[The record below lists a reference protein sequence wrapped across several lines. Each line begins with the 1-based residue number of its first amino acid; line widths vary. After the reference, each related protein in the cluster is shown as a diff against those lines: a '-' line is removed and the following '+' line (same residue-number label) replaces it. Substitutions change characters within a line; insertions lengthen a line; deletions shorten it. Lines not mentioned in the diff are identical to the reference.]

1 MLKVYGFPL
10 LLAALVSYV
19 LTPYI
24 KTLAFKIGAID
35 KPDNR
40 KVHKKIMPRLGGLAI
55 YIAFMAGVI
64 SSLELTWDIA
74 GILIG
79 GTVIVI
85 VGILD
90 DKYQLPAK
98 VKLLGQIAAALVLV
112 LFDIRIE
119 WINNPL
125 GGYFYLD
132 KIISIPLTVFW
143 VISFTNVVNL
153 IDGLDGLAAGVSAI
167 ASVTVILVAVQMGYF
182 HIAVLTAAL
191 AGGIIGFIR
200 YNFNPATIFMGD
212 TGSMFIGYMLAA
224 VSVYGAVKT
233 AATIALIVPAIAL
246 GLPIMDTAFAIMRR
260 YTNGRP
266 IFQPDKGHLHHR
278 LLAMGMNQ
286 KQAVLL
292 MYGIS
297 AVLGIAAVLWA
308 EVDGF
313 YAALIIAVIITAVAV
328 GAKKIGI
335 LNDR

>member
-1 MLKVYGFPL
+1 MLSAYGFPFL
-10 LLAALVSYV
+10 FATLISYV

-24 KTLAFKIGAID
+24 RKIAFRIGAID
-35 KPDNR
+35 RPDNR

-55 YIAFMAGVI
+55 YIAFVI
-64 SSLELTWDIA
+64 AVAASLEFSQDII
-74 GILIG
+74 GIMAG
-79 GTVIVI
+79 GTVIAA
-85 VGILD
+85 VGVLD
-90 DKYQLPAK
+90 DKYQLPARL
-98 VKLLGQIAAALVLV
+98 KLLGQIFAAAILV
-112 LFDIRIE
+112 LFGIQIE
-119 WINNPL
+119 WVNNPV

-132 KIISIPLTVFW
+132 YLSVPFTVFW
-143 VISFTNVVNL
+143 VVAMTNVVNL

-167 ASVTVILVAVQMGYF
+167 ASLTVLLVAAQMGYY
-182 HIAVLTAAL
+182 HVAVMTAAL

-212 TGSMFIGYMLAA
+212 TGSMFLGYMLAA

-233 AATIALIVPAIAL
+233 AATVALIVPAIAL

-260 YTNGRP
+260 YSNGHP

-286 KQAVLL
+286 RQAVLL
-292 MYGIS
+292 MYGITAALS
-297 AVLGIAAVLWA
+297 IGAVLWA
-308 EVDGF
+308 EFDGF
-313 YAALIIAVIITAVAV
+313 WASVIIAAIITAVAV

>member
-1 MLKVYGFPL
+1 MLSAYGFPFL
-10 LLAALVSYV
+10 FATLISYV

-24 KTLAFKIGAID
+24 RKIAFRIGAID
-35 KPDNR
+35 RPDNR

-55 YIAFMAGVI
+55 YIAFVI
-64 SSLELTWDIA
+64 AVAASLEFSQDII
-74 GILIG
+74 GIMAG
-79 GTVIVI
+79 GTVIAA
-85 VGILD
+85 VGVLD
-90 DKYQLPAK
+90 DKYQLPARL
-98 VKLLGQIAAALVLV
+98 KLLGQIFAAAILV
-112 LFDIRIE
+112 LFGIQIE
-119 WINNPL
+119 WVNNPL

-132 KIISIPLTVFW
+132 YLSVPFTVFW
-143 VISFTNVVNL
+143 VVAMTNVVNL

-167 ASVTVILVAVQMGYF
+167 ASLTVLLVAAQMGYY
-182 HIAVLTAAL
+182 HVAVMTAAL

-212 TGSMFIGYMLAA
+212 TGSMFLGYMLAA

-233 AATIALIVPAIAL
+233 AATVALIVPAIAL

-260 YTNGRP
+260 YSNGHP

-286 KQAVLL
+286 RQAVLL
-292 MYGIS
+292 MYGITAALS
-297 AVLGIAAVLWA
+297 IGAVLWA
-308 EVDGF
+308 EFDGF
-313 YAALIIAVIITAVAV
+313 WASVIIAAIITAVAV

>member
-1 MLKVYGFPL
+1 MLSAYGFPF
-10 LLAALVSYV
+10 LLAALVSYL

-24 KTLAFKIGAID
+24 KKIAFMIGAID

-55 YIAFMAGVI
+55 YIAFMIAAI
-64 SSLELTWDIA
+64 ASLEMTWDML

-85 VGILD
+85 IGVLD

-98 VKLLGQIAAALVLV
+98 VKLLGQIFAACILVV
-112 LFDIRIE
+112 FDIRIE
-119 WINNPL
+119 WVNNPF
-125 GGYFYLD
+125 GGYYYLD
-132 KIISIPLTVFW
+132 LLSVPLTIFW

-167 ASVTVILVAVQMGYF
+167 ASITIILVSIQMGYY
-182 HIAVLTAAL
+182 HIAVMTAAL

-224 VSVYGAVKT
+224 ISVYGAVKT
-233 AATIALIVPAIAL
+233 AATVALVVPAIAL

-292 MYGIS
+292 MYAIT
-297 AVLGIAAVLWA
+297 AALGIAAVLWA
-308 EVDGF
+308 EFDGF
-313 YAALIIAVIITAVAV
+313 YAALIIAGIITAVAI

-335 LNDR
+335 LNDM